1 MSHSLSAAQLRWIH
15 KARAL
20 ADSILVGEKKEL
32 FETLY
37 RDTENP
43 KTHVQLARILLSDH
57 DLWNDEKFHKNI
69 ITFAAQKA
77 FDPAEYKE
85 LQKKRREKF
94 NLTHAD
100 RVGQEKIDEIMQD
113 ARATIMTDF
122 TRADRRKW
130 RQTWWKN
137 RGFSPRDNQQE
148 IDYLDMLMAN
158 PWYHLRNDTDSY
170 LDCVKIAWALN
181 AKFHKGKAV
190 RDSTKI
196 SSFLQKRKDREQE
209 ETNLLKQEE

>member
-15 KARAL
+15 KAREF
-20 ADSILVGEKKEL
+20 ADSILVGQKKEL

-37 RDTENP
+37 RDTDNP
-43 KTHVQLARILLSDH
+43 KTHVQLANILLSNH
-57 DLWNDEKFHKNI
+57 DLWKDENFHKNI

-77 FDPAEYKE
+77 FDPQEYKE

-94 NLTHAD
+94 NQTHAAK
-100 RVGQEKIDEIMQD
+100 VGQHKINEIMED
-113 ARATIMTDF
+113 ARETIMTDF
-122 TRADRRKW
+122 TRADRGKW

-137 RGFSPRDNQQE
+137 RGFFPRDNQKE

-190 RDSTKI
+190 RDGSKI
-196 SSFLQKRKDREQE
+196 SSFLQKREYREKE
-209 ETNLLKQEE
+209 EASLLEKKK